1 MEVPQSIWHG
11 FSTPPSPPYGR
22 IMLEQHLSPAGAS
35 RQYLNILTLTVF
47 WLGLD
52 DPLFGPHFFPHGD
65 LSKEDTF
72 DSA

>member
-11 FSTPPSPPYGR
+11 FSTPPMAELRWNSTFP
-22 IMLEQHLSPAGAS
+22 GAF

-52 DPLFGPHFFPHGD
+52 DPLFGPHFLPHGD